1 MTSLKIALLPLAI
14 CLLLPHKSEVSGK
27 PSPKYFLIE
36 TKAKA
41 KKNSDYMPNIHQLR
55 CVGCITTLWPLGHFD
70 YIDDIG
76 NKKGNVG
83 VISDQSHNVNGNTQV
98 FSNNKIQ
105 GSTINVSQ
113 DYIDAINNSGYIDT
127 IIDGSTNIG

>member
-1 MTSLKIALLPLAI
+1 MGRSKMTSLKIALLPLAI

-41 KKNSDYMPNIHQLR
+41 KKILDYTDNINNS
-55 CVGCITTLWPLGHFD
+55 GG
-70 YIDDIG
+70 
-76 NKKGNVG
+76 VG
-83 VISDQSHNVNGNTQV
+83 VISDKSKNVNGNTQV

-113 DYIDAINNSGYIDT
+113 DYVDAINNSGYIDT